1 MTYCSFMCIYCLLK
15 NNYKTLKINLN
26 QMKNVLFA
34 TVIVLSTILT
44 SCGTS
49 AKTEEVKT
57 TEDSTKFEVKAET
70 TSVTTPS
77 VDSAKVE
84 KK

>member
-1 MTYCSFMCIYCLLK
+1 MCIYCLLK

-26 QMKNVLFA
+26 QMKNVLFG

-44 SCGTS
+44 SCGT
-49 AKTEEVKT
+49 ATKTEEVKT
-57 TEDSTKFEVKAET
+57 TEDSTKVEVKAET

>member
-1 MTYCSFMCIYCLLK
+1 MCIYCLLK
-15 NNYKTLKINLN
+15 NNYKTFKINLN

-44 SCGTS
+44 SCGT
-49 AKTEEVKT
+49 ATKTEEVKT
-57 TEDSTKFEVKAET
+57 TEDSTKVEVKAET

>member
-1 MTYCSFMCIYCLLK
+1 
-15 NNYKTLKINLN
+15 
-26 QMKNVLFA
+26 MKNVLFG

-49 AKTEEVKT
+49 TPATEEVKP
-57 TEDSTKFEVKAET
+57 TEDSTKVEVHTEHT
-70 TSVTTPS
+70 TVTTPS
-77 VDSAKVE
+77 VDSTKVE

>member
-1 MTYCSFMCIYCLLK
+1 
-15 NNYKTLKINLN
+15 
-26 QMKNVLFA
+26 MKNVLFG

-44 SCGTS
+44 SCGT
-49 AKTEEVKT
+49 ATKTEEVKT
-57 TEDSTKFEVKAET
+57 TEDTTKVKAET